1 MRAIENQAAT
11 VESLRSRAGTI
22 LAATA
27 LVTSFFG
34 GQALT
39 HAESSPLHVV
49 SFTTAAL
56 GSFIAVSLLSL
67 TILLPF
73 RLRFSLRARAILS
86 FFEDEAEDG
95 PVGAAETLREV
106 ALQYE
111 SMHELNA
118 RQIRV
123 LVVCFRLAIAC
134 LVARLASG
142 LLSSLEEGCEERGF
156 RHAATP
162 ERARHERLRPVERR
176 LAGRCST
183 RSTLD

>member
-1 MRAIENQAAT
+1 MATQAVSEKPYELAYEASIRAIENQAAT

-39 HAESSPLHVV
+39 HAESSPLYVV

-67 TILLPF
+67 AILLPF

-111 SMHELNA
+111 SMHEFNA

-134 LVARLASG
+134 LVGEVGFWLTVLARGA
-142 LLSSLEEGCEERGF
+142 
-156 RHAATP
+156 P
-162 ERARHERLRPVERR
+162 
-176 LAGRCST
+176 
-183 RSTLD
+183 

>member
-1 MRAIENQAAT
+1 MAAHAVSEKPYELAYEASIRAIENQAAT
-11 VESLRSRAGTI
+11 VESLRSRTGTI

-39 HAESSPLHVV
+39 RADSSPLHLF
-49 SFTTAAL
+49 SYTTAAL
-56 GSFIAVSLLSL
+56 GSFIAVALLSL

-73 RLRFSLRARAILS
+73 GLRLSLSAEAILS
-86 FFEDEAEDG
+86 FFEDLGEG
-95 PVGAAETLREV
+95 SPVSAAEALREV

-111 SMHELNA
+111 SMYEFNA

-134 LVARLASG
+134 LAGEVGFWLTVLARGG
-142 LLSSLEEGCEERGF
+142 L
-156 RHAATP
+156 
-162 ERARHERLRPVERR
+162 
-176 LAGRCST
+176 
-183 RSTLD
+183 

>member
-1 MRAIENQAAT
+1 VAVHAVSEKPYELAYEASLRAIENQAAT

-39 HAESSPLHVV
+39 RAERSPLHAL
-49 SFTTAAL
+49 SYTTAAL

-67 TILLPF
+67 PILLPF
-73 RLRFSLRARAILS
+73 RLRFSLSAGAILS
-86 FFEDEAEDG
+86 FFEDVPDG
-95 PVGAAETLREV
+95 SLVSAAETLREV

-111 SMHELNA
+111 SMHEFNA

-123 LVVCFRLAIAC
+123 LVVCFRLAIVC
-134 LVARLASG
+134 LLGEVGFWLTVLARGG
-142 LLSSLEEGCEERGF
+142 L
-156 RHAATP
+156 
-162 ERARHERLRPVERR
+162 
-176 LAGRCST
+176 
-183 RSTLD
+183 

>member
-1 MRAIENQAAT
+1 VGVHAVSEKPYELAYEASIRAIENQAAT

-39 HAESSPLHVV
+39 RVAASPLQVL

-67 TILLPF
+67 AVLLPF
-73 RLRFSLRARAILS
+73 TMRFSLSAEAIVS
-86 FFEDEAEDG
+86 FFEDVTDG
-95 PVGAAETLREV
+95 SRVSAAEALREV

-111 SMHELNA
+111 LMFESNLA
-118 RQIRV
+118 QIHL
-123 LVVCFRLAIAC
+123 LVVCFRLAIVC
-134 LVARLASG
+134 LVGEVGFWLTVLARGG
-142 LLSSLEEGCEERGF
+142 L
-156 RHAATP
+156 
-162 ERARHERLRPVERR
+162 
-176 LAGRCST
+176 
-183 RSTLD
+183 

>member
-1 MRAIENQAAT
+1 MAIHAVSDKPYELAYEASVRAIENQAAT

-39 HAESSPLHVV
+39 RTESSPLHVL

-73 RLRFSLRARAILS
+73 TLRFSLSARAILR
-86 FFEDEAEDG
+86 FFEDVAESDRVSPPEAF
-95 PVGAAETLREV
+95 REV

-111 SMHELNA
+111 AMYDSNA
-118 RQIRV
+118 TQIRR
-123 LVVCFRLAIAC
+123 LAVCFRLAIVC
-134 LVARLASG
+134 LLGEVGFWLTVLARGG
-142 LLSSLEEGCEERGF
+142 L
-156 RHAATP
+156 
-162 ERARHERLRPVERR
+162 
-176 LAGRCST
+176 
-183 RSTLD
+183 

>member
-1 MRAIENQAAT
+1 MVTHAASEKPYELAYEASIRAIENQGAS

-34 GQALT
+34 GQAFT
-39 HAESSPLHVV
+39 RAESSPLHLL
-49 SFTTAAL
+49 SYTAAAL

-73 RLRFSLRARAILS
+73 RLRFSLSAGVILS
-86 FFEDEAEDG
+86 FFEDEAEDS

-111 SMHELNA
+111 SMYELNA

-134 LVARLASG
+134 VVGEVGFWLTVLARGG
-142 LLSSLEEGCEERGF
+142 L
-156 RHAATP
+156 
-162 ERARHERLRPVERR
+162 
-176 LAGRCST
+176 
-183 RSTLD
+183 